1 MAPQGGIMIALVL
14 AGAVIAGVFIRWAVK
29 YDRWEA
35 DLARLDDEELA
46 AALREY
52 PDLFERRRR

>member
-1 MAPQGGIMIALVL
+1 MIALVL
-14 AGAVIAGVFIRWAVK
+14 AGAVIAGVFVRWAVK

-35 DLARLDDEELA
+35 DLAKLDDEELE
-46 AALREY
+46 AALQAY

>member
-1 MAPQGGIMIALVL
+1 MNGFHFLVF
-14 AGAVIAGVFIRWAVK
+14 AAVIVGAVYYLPRAIRHDKWL
-29 YDRWEA
+29 R
-35 DLARLDDEELA
+35 DLNALDDEELA

>member
-1 MAPQGGIMIALVL
+1 MIALVL
-14 AGAVIAGVFIRWAVK
+14 AGAVLAGVFVRWAVK

-35 DLARLDDEELA
+35 DLAKLDDEELA